1 MKLVHYLKEFPTSHK
16 KLSLFIGI
24 ASLSILLFNYY
35 LVQPTLFLYGKSK
48 TLQRDLRPVLSALK
62 RRDIETL
69 NFELKYFRP
78 QVEAIKKASVK
89 IGVFASLPLAG
100 PYARDLKNTGEAAL
114 EGYDTVIQMASF
126 MVPLLPGVTF
136 EGWQKNSLTNS
147 QTLKA
152 GDVAKILPSVS
163 TELGKYKTNLESIS
177 RKLMTL
183 DEARYPEY
191 FRGRPVRKYI
201 AQLRT
206 GSSLINK
213 YFDDLIG
220 TLALVPEL
228 IGTTGPKNYLIIIQN
243 DKEIR
248 PSGGLLGGYA
258 FLSMDNGSFRLVKSG
273 DISFLDKEVRSDRL
287 PAPEFI
293 SRFLGEKS
301 LYMKDAN
308 YSPDFK
314 KSASTLLELW
324 SNTPQPVALEGI
336 IVLDTQFLKT
346 LIDTL
351 GEIKL
356 DNGELINSGN
366 IEATFDSFFLFI
378 GDQSA
383 ESRKYKDITS
393 VILNELLKKSFSYST
408 YNASG
413 LLQKVLSLGAA
424 KHILIYSP
432 NEGLQKLVE
441 KYGLSGAL
449 KDYAG
454 DYLLINDAIFSPQ
467 RSNWRVSQEVEKTVK
482 IEADQLVNELGIE
495 FMAKPEP
502 GSPPDVGNLHFVRVY
517 VPKGSKLIGA
527 EGTTEPVITGE
538 DFNKTVFTALV
549 KLEPNQNKMF
559 TLKYTSPKPQTPEG
573 TYRLLIQKQPGTYD
587 FKYTLKIEG
596 KTEDVILSEDKT
608 IEIETR

>member
-1 MKLVHYLKEFPTSHK
+1 MRLLQYLRKFVINHQK
-16 KLSLFIGI
+16 
-24 ASLSILLFNYY
+24 LSILFGGVLLVILLLYY
-35 LVQPTLFLYGKSK
+35 FLLQPVLLLYGKSK
-48 TLQRDLRPVLSALK
+48 TLQRDLRPILSALQ

-89 IGVFASLPLAG
+89 IGIFAPLPLVG
-100 PYARDLKNTGEAAL
+100 PYAADLKNTGEAGL
-114 EGYDTVIQMASF
+114 EGYDSVIQMASF

-163 TELGKYKTNLESIS
+163 TELGKYKNNLESIS
-177 RKLMTL
+177 QKLMTL

-201 AQLRT
+201 AQLRN

-220 TLALVPEL
+220 ALAMVPEL

-258 FLSMDNGSFRLVKSG
+258 FLSMENGSFRLVKSG
-273 DISFLDKEVRSDRL
+273 DISFLDKEVKSDRL

-301 LYMKDAN
+301 LYLRDSN

-314 KSASTLLELW
+314 KSASTFLELW
-324 SNTPQPVALEGI
+324 YNTPQPLAVEGI
-336 IVLDTQFLKT
+336 IILDTQFIKT

-356 DNGELINSGN
+356 DNGEIINSGN
-366 IEATFDSFFLFI
+366 IEATFDNFFLYI
-378 GDQSA
+378 GDQSLQ
-383 ESRKYKDITS
+383 SRKYKDITS
-393 VILNELLKKSFSYST
+393 IILNELLKKTFSYST

-424 KHILIYSP
+424 KHMLVYSP
-432 NEGLQKLVE
+432 NEGLQKLAE

-454 DYLLINDAIFSPQ
+454 DYLHINDAIFSPQ
-467 RSNWRVSQEVEKTVK
+467 RSNWRISHKVEKTVK
-482 IEADQLVNELGIE
+482 IEGDQLVNELKIE
-495 FMAKPEP
+495 FTAKPGP
-502 GSPPDVGNLHFVRVY
+502 GSLPGTGTLHFVRVY
-517 VPKGSKLIGA
+517 TPEKSKLVGA

-549 KLEPNQNKMF
+549 KLEPSQNKLF
-559 TLKYTSPKPQTPEG
+559 TLKYVSPKPKTPEG
-573 TYRLLIQKQPGTYD
+573 IYRLLIQKQPGTQN
-587 FKYTLKIEG
+587 FKYKISLDSKSQEF
-596 KTEDVILSEDKT
+596 ELSEDK
-608 IEIETR
+608 EINF